1 MKNKLQL
8 LLVMIVSILTSSI
21 SSFAYDFEVDGFRFN
36 FSSIADRT
44 CYIAGRTSEL
54 VGDILLPETVEYR
67 DQTID
72 ITGIGVK
79 AFQGCKNIT
88 SITIPESITW
98 IDSYAFLDCTS
109 LNTVKLNSTINHI
122 SEGTFC
128 GCSSLTSIELPK
140 SVNSISKSAFKRCE
154 SLKSL
159 NLSHIEQIGA
169 EAFMDC
175 VSLDS
180 VNLNSQLATIPN
192 DLFYN
197 CQQLQT
203 LTIPGSVKEVSF
215 MSHTNKTT
223 SSFNGCANLRTL
235 TIEYS
240 ETPLI
245 PYATNI
251 HDASNKLYEF
261 CTWESGVVSYLTNQL
276 EDLYLD
282 RKFEEK
288 YVGAYSETYLKPN
301 DCKFNSLINLTLGE
315 HISKLQFNEKSLPKL
330 ATITCY
336 ASIPPTNAYFTNSQY
351 LNVLVRVPNSALEAY
366 KNANGWKN
374 FWNIEGFD
382 PAGADDVT
390 TGFSDPYNRK
400 EVSRYNLNGQ
410 PVSEDYKGVVIVRF
424 SDGSTKKIMQ

>member
-1 MKNKLQL
+1 MKKNLQL
-8 LLVMIVSILTSSI
+8 LLVMIVSILTSSL

-44 CYIAGRTSEL
+44 CIISGHTSEV
-54 VGDILLPETVEYR
+54 VGDLLFPETVEYR

-72 ITGIGVK
+72 VIGIGDN
-79 AFQGCKNIT
+79 AFRGCENIT
-88 SITIPESITW
+88 SITIPKSIMW
-98 IDSYAFLDCTS
+98 IGSYAFINCTS
-109 LNTVKLNSTINHI
+109 LKTVKLNNRINHI
-122 SEGTFC
+122 YEGTFW

-140 SVNSISKSAFKRCE
+140 SVNSILKSAFKGCE

-159 NLSHIEQIGA
+159 NLSHIDRIDP

-175 VSLDS
+175 ISLDS
-180 VNLNSQLATIPN
+180 VNLNSQLAEIRN
-192 DLFYN
+192 DVFYN

-223 SSFNGCANLRTL
+223 SSFNVCSNLRTL

-245 PYATNI
+245 PFATNI
-251 HDASNKLYEF
+251 HDSSNKLYEF
-261 CTWESGVVSYLTNQL
+261 CTWGGGVVSYLTNQL

-288 YVGAYSETYLKPN
+288 YRNEYLKPS

-315 HISKLQFNEKSLPKL
+315 HISELQFNGNSLPKL
-330 ATITCY
+330 TTIISY
-336 ASIPPTNAYFTNSQY
+336 ASTPPDNAFFSNSQY
-351 LNVLVRVPNSALEAY
+351 LNVLVKVPYSALDTY
-366 KNANGWKN
+366 KNAPGWKN
-374 FWNIEGFD
+374 FWNIEGFEYSGID
-382 PAGADDVT
+382 EVINDNSSKPNE
-390 TGFSDPYNRK
+390 TG
-400 EVSRYNLNGQ
+400 RYNLNGQ
-410 PVSEDYKGVVIVRF
+410 TVPEDYKGVVIVRF
-424 SDGSTKKIMQ
+424 SDGTTKKIIK